1 MVEREEGMPA
11 RAANTL
17 PTELSCLD
25 LFCRS
30 PFLNPA
36 SKYFVG
42 GMGKEKQFSDFLS
55 QSKKTKEGKGFI
67 PLFIKHMRMINLKAS
82 S

>member
-17 PTELSCLD
+17 PTEMSYLD
-25 LFCRS
+25 LFCRN

-42 GMGKEKQFSDFLS
+42 GMGK
-55 QSKKTKEGKGFI
+55 
-67 PLFIKHMRMINLKAS
+67 
-82 S
+82 